1 MTKMEED
8 KPTST
13 TEDMVTDDLTG
24 PKKMKK
30 PLMGGQPSASEET
43 ASKYP
48 DMELCQKI
56 HRLTT
61 KQANQT
67 TKEERQAIFDEIA
80 KDLENPSLY
89 KHVVDQVKPNDL
101 NLLSDADLKAMEE
114 KHVKTMEDLEKKV
127 EDAEENAG
135 DMEVMEARVQ
145 VARFAAKSLSE
156 KETLEAY
163 QKVIDLPKISS
174 GKKIDALMETSRVA
188 SFYGD
193 TRKSDEY
200 IERVSYGV
208 CSCVWYKFFF
218 VILFGCALK
227 LGVKSSTKY

>member
-8 KPTST
+8 KP
-13 TEDMVTDDLTG
+13 EEELDG
-24 PKKMKK
+24 PKKITK

-48 DMELCQKI
+48 DMELCQRI

-61 KQANQT
+61 PQVNPLS
-67 TKEERQAIFDEIA
+67 KEQKQAIFDEIA
-80 KDLENPSLY
+80 KELQNPSLY
-89 KHVVDQVKPNDL
+89 RHVVELAKPMDVE
-101 NLLSDADLKAMEE
+101 LLSETELKAMDE
-114 KHVKTMEDLEKKV
+114 KHKTTMEDLEKKV
-127 EDAEENAG
+127 EDAVENAG

-145 VARFAAKSLSE
+145 IARFAAKSLSE
-156 KETLEAY
+156 KEALEAY

-193 TRKSDEY
+193 TRKSDKY
-200 IERVSYGV
+200 IDRVRSE
-208 CSCVWYKFFF
+208 
-218 VILFGCALK
+218 CAR
-227 LGVKSSTKY
+227 VFYFAEPY